1 MSLED
6 AVIAASST
14 PARAIR
20 MDREIGSIQAGKRAD
35 MVALDKSLKVRTV
48 WIDGREAVSSE
59 S

>member
-1 MSLED
+1 MEEQ
-6 AVIAASST
+6 VILVDEQ
-14 PARAIR
+14 
-20 MDREIGSIQAGKRAD
+20 DREIGSIQAGKRAD